1 MRRLTVPVV
10 LLTAALAGCASSPAA
25 SSQKEVLAAAYPFA
39 WAAEQVGGPDVRVTG
54 LVKPGVEPHDV
65 ELGPRQVAAFQGAA
79 LVVYLR
85 GFQPAVDAAITE
97 APEDSRLDLTS
108 AVAVQPAS
116 SGLADGHG
124 DEGGHD
130 EHGEQS
136 GTDPHVWLDPVRMQA
151 IVKAVR
157 DRLSAQDPQH
167 KAAFA
172 ERADVTLGQLTA
184 LDQTFRDAL
193 KGCARTDIV
202 TAHSAFAYLADRYG
216 LEQVGISGL
225 SPEAEPAPGR
235 LAEVAKY
242 ARSHGVTTI
251 FFEALVNPKVAQ
263 TVADEVGATTA
274 VLDPLEGV
282 SGTDDYLSVQR
293 RNAAALHTA
302 LGCA

>member
-1 MRRLTVPVV
+1 MRRLPVPVV
-10 LLTAALAGCASSPAA
+10 LLVAALAGCAGSPAA

-65 ELGPRQVAAFQGAA
+65 ELAPRQVSAFQGAA

-85 GFQPAVDAAITE
+85 GFQPAVDAAVSE

-108 AVAVQPAS
+108 AVSVRPAS
-116 SGLADGHG
+116 SGLADDHG
-124 DEGGHD
+124 DHGDHD
-130 EHGEQS
+130 DDS

-172 ERADVTLGQLTA
+172 ERADATLGQLTA

-202 TAHSAFAYLADRYG
+202 TSHSAFAYLAGRYG

-263 TVADEVGATTA
+263 TVADEVGAKTA

-302 LGCA
+302 LGCV